1 MNNYWGADDW
11 ARFPDI
17 YDNYKKWYAL
27 RNDTWEEE
35 MATLEVRL
43 KIFNMILILPMYIFT
58 KKSKLKKINFSF
70 LFQEADAETIK
81 AGGRLSEDWPAAKK
95 ADGAPPFWYFFKTYS
110 YFSNF

>member
-1 MNNYWGADDW
+1 MESQHGIAFKRFHNLQKAHEDSMNNYWGADDW

-43 KIFNMILILPMYIFT
+43 KIFNI
-58 KKSKLKKINFSF
+58 
-70 LFQEADAETIK
+70 
-81 AGGRLSEDWPAAKK
+81 
-95 ADGAPPFWYFFKTYS
+95 
-110 YFSNF
+110 

>member
-43 KIFNMILILPMYIFT
+43 KIFNILMVSPI
-58 KKSKLKKINFSF
+58 
-70 LFQEADAETIK
+70 
-81 AGGRLSEDWPAAKK
+81 
-95 ADGAPPFWYFFKTYS
+95 
-110 YFSNF
+110 

>member
-1 MNNYWGADDW
+1 MESQHGIAFKRFHNLQKAHEDSMNNYWGADDW

-43 KIFNMILILPMYIFT
+43 IILNILFVLPIYIFKKT
-58 KKSKLKKINFSF
+58 KIEK
-70 LFQEADAETIK
+70 
-81 AGGRLSEDWPAAKK
+81 R
-95 ADGAPPFWYFFKTYS
+95 
-110 YFSNF
+110 